1 MINEDYLKT
10 LLKYSTYTTFAI
22 AHMPVIFPA
31 VGFFFWNDDISV
43 SFSKGIF
50 SSHWFSAPGCLTYT
64 FLWKNFPPK
73 HWHPCCCQKHY
84 VNLSCAAKG
93 DLRKIDALGNIMLHY
108 ATLAWTEIA
117 VSTLRRYVSYFCPTA
132 PVICVTSA
140 LNALHGVLSEKWTV
154 LTEGQL
160 VGMFCSATCFSKA
173 ALKGHILHFHF
184 PWSPFIMLAKVFCT
198 KTVII

>member
-1 MINEDYLKT
+1 M
-10 LLKYSTYTTFAI
+10 
-22 AHMPVIFPA
+22 FPA
-31 VGFFFWNDDISV
+31 VGFFLLELWHFCQL
-43 SFSKGIF
+43 FKGHLFITLDLGTRL
-50 SSHWFSAPGCLTYT
+50 SD
-64 FLWKNFPPK
+64 LWKNFPPK
-73 HWHPCCCQKHY
+73 HGHPCNCQKHC

-117 VSTLRRYVSYFCPTA
+117 VSTLRRYVSYFRPTA

-160 VGMFCSATCFSKA
+160 AGMSGEHVLLCHMLLKSSFKRPYFALSFS
-173 ALKGHILHFHF
+173 LKSIYNV
-184 PWSPFIMLAKVFCT
+184 S
-198 KTVII
+198 